1 MATTRAAIVHR
12 LGELPQ
18 VGDVELPE
26 RGAGEALVRVL
37 AAPVNPI
44 DLALAAGTFYRGRPE
59 VPFVP
64 GKEAVGEV
72 LEGDALAPGQRVWLE
87 KPGGLGGQG
96 AIAEQVVVA
105 ERDAVVLPDVGI
117 EPANAAALGIA
128 GLAAWYPLSR
138 LARLERGERVLVLG
152 ATGAVGTIGVQAARI
167 LGAGTIVAA
176 ARDREALERLRQ
188 RGADAIVVLG
198 EGRDDLADAFREAAG
213 GPIDVTL
220 DPIWGDAAVAAAV
233 ASGPMSRLLHVGRSA
248 SNTAALPSS
257 AIRGKGLSII
267 GHTHFNM
274 TVEER
279 AQCYRELVEHAA
291 SGAITV
297 DVTSAPLDDIAAIW
311 QRQAE
316 YPRGKIVITP

>member
-1 MATTRAAIVHR
+1 MTATTRAAVVHR
-12 LGELPQ
+12 LGDLPQ
-18 VGDVELPE
+18 VGDVEVPE

-72 LEGDALAPGQRVWLE
+72 LEGDALAVGQRVWLE

-96 AIAEQVVVA
+96 AIADHVVVA
-105 ERDAVVLPDVGI
+105 ERDAVALPDVGV
-117 EPANAAALGIA
+117 EPATAAALGIA

-138 LARLERGERVLVLG
+138 LARLRQGERVLVLG
-152 ATGAVGTIGVQAARI
+152 ATGAVGTVGVQAARI
-167 LGAGTIVAA
+167 LGAGAVVAA
-176 ARDREALERLRQ
+176 ARDRDALERLRE
-188 RGADAIVVLG
+188 RGADEVVVLE
-198 EGRDDLADAFREAAG
+198 EGCDLAAAFREAAG

-248 SNTAALPSS
+248 SETSTFPSW
-257 AIRGKGLSII
+257 AIRGTGLSII
-267 GHTHFNM
+267 GYTHFNM
-274 TVEER
+274 TNDER
-279 AQCYRELVEHAA
+279 SACYRELVEHAA

-297 DVTSAPLDDIAAIW
+297 DVTCAPLDDIAAIW
-311 QRQAE
+311 RRQAE
-316 YPRGKIVITP
+316 FPRGKIVVTP